1 MAIRGRIFSQEGLQ
15 AARSSRH
22 YKCREVIHMSD
33 YEILMLIF
41 TVIGLFLAFYKQG
54 KDDK

>member
-1 MAIRGRIFSQEGLQ
+1 M
-15 AARSSRH
+15 
-22 YKCREVIHMSD
+22 HMSD
-33 YEILMLIF
+33 YEILMLMF

>member
-1 MAIRGRIFSQEGLQ
+1 MLAGRPTSSLF
-15 AARSSRH
+15 SRH
-22 YKCREVIHMSD
+22 YKCWEVMHMSD

-54 KDDK
+54 KNDR